1 MVNRFGRITLG
12 LVTAAFVGLMIVAR
26 AQTTSSQPQP
36 LETRVVYTWFQL
48 ALELTRHTATYMPP
62 VAARTFGYM
71 GVALNETTAA
81 QSTRLRSLAGQL
93 NGFAGVP
100 QPQSGAQYDSATVT
114 NAALSS
120 LVKRLYGNTG
130 PSGQRVLEITD
141 SRTLKELEARNLP
154 TDVMERSTKYGQ
166 SIADAIYA
174 WSQTDG
180 GATITNMGFP
190 LTWPKPKDASGWLPT
205 TTGGEFQ
212 APLLPDWGKN
222 RPFVLKSGEECP
234 PAPHPAY
241 SEKTDS
247 AFYAEALEVYK
258 TTKSITPEQRSI
270 ARFWADDAMLSY
282 TPPGHWV
289 AILTNIL
296 EAKNAN
302 LETISEAY
310 ARLGIGVSDA
320 FIGCWNAKFKDNLL
334 RPITYIRRVI
344 DPKWETV
351 LTTTPPFPE
360 FPSGHS
366 TQSGAAATIL
376 SAMFGDKFAFTDTS
390 AETDGM
396 EARKFASFWDAAR
409 EAAIS
414 RLYGGIHFRSAIENG
429 LEQGRCIG
437 SKVNALKF
445 RR

>member
-1 MVNRFGRITLG
+1 MANKFGKGIIG
-12 LVTAAFVGLMIVAR
+12 LVAASLLGLMIVAR
-26 AQTTSSQPQP
+26 AQTTPAQPQA
-36 LETRVVYTWFQL
+36 LENRVVYTWFRL

-62 VAARTFGYM
+62 VAARTFGYL
-71 GVALNETTAA
+71 GVALFETTAA
-81 QSTRLRSLAGQL
+81 QSSQLRSLTGQL
-93 NGFAGVP
+93 NGFTGVP
-100 QPQSGAQYDSATVT
+100 QPMKGALYDRATVT

-120 LVKRLYGNTG
+120 LVKRLYSNTG

-141 SRTLKELEARNLP
+141 SRTQKELGARNLP
-154 TDVMERSTKYGQ
+154 ADLVERSAKYGQ
-166 SIADAIYA
+166 SVADAIYA
-174 WSQTDG
+174 WAQTDG
-180 GATITNMGFP
+180 GASVTNMGFP
-190 LTWPKPKDASGWLPT
+190 LTWPKPKDASSWLPT

-241 SEKTDS
+241 SEKPDS

-258 TTKSITPEQRSI
+258 TSKSITPDQRTM

-289 AILTNIL
+289 AIVTDIL

-310 ARLGIGVSDA
+310 ARLGIAVTDA

-344 DPKWETV
+344 DPKWET
-351 LTTTPPFPE
+351 LLITPPFPE

-366 TQSGAAATIL
+366 VQSGAAATVL
-376 SAMFGDKFAFTDTS
+376 SAMFGDKFGFTDLT
-390 AETDGM
+390 AELDGQK
-396 EARKFASFWDAAR
+396 ARTFASFWDAAR

-414 RLYGGIHFRSAIENG
+414 RLYGGIHFRSAIQNG
-429 LEQGRCIG
+429 LEEGRCIG
-437 SKVNALKF
+437 GKVNALKF

>member
-1 MVNRFGRITLG
+1 MIKRFGRIVFGCLASA
-12 LVTAAFVGLMIVAR
+12 LVGLMLVAR
-26 AQTTSSQPQP
+26 AQTTSSQTQP
-36 LETRVVYTWFQL
+36 IETRVVYTWFRL

-62 VAARTFGYM
+62 VAARTFGYL
-71 GVALNETTAA
+71 GVALFETTAA
-81 QSTRLRSLAGQL
+81 QSSQLRSLTGQL
-93 NGFAGVP
+93 NGFEGVP
-100 QPQSGAQYDSATVT
+100 QPVKGVQYDRATVT

-120 LVKRLYGNTG
+120 LVKRLYANTG

-141 SRTLKELEARNLP
+141 SRTQKELEARNLP
-154 TDVMERSTKYGQ
+154 ADVMERSKKYGQ
-166 SIADAIYA
+166 SVADAIYA
-174 WSQTDG
+174 WAQTDG
-180 GATITNMGFP
+180 GASVTNMGFP
-190 LTWPKPKDASGWLPT
+190 LSWPKPKDASGWLPT

-234 PAPHPAY
+234 PAPHPPY
-241 SEKTDS
+241 SEKPDS
-247 AFYAEALEVYK
+247 AFYAEALEVYR
-258 TTKSITPEQRSI
+258 TTKAITPAQRTI
-270 ARFWADDAMLSY
+270 ARFWTDDAMLSY

-302 LETISEAY
+302 LETISEVY
-310 ARLGIGVSDA
+310 ARLGIAVADA
-320 FIGCWNAKFKDNLL
+320 FIGCWNAKYKDNLL

-366 TQSGAAATIL
+366 VQSGAAATVL
-376 SAMFGDKFAFTDTS
+376 SATLGDKFGFTDTS
-390 AETDGM
+390 TEPDGL
-396 EARKFASFWDAAR
+396 EARTFASFWDAAR

-414 RLYGGIHFRSAIENG
+414 RLYGGIHFRSAIQNG

-437 SKVNALKF
+437 MKVNALKF

>member
-12 LVTAAFVGLMIVAR
+12 LVTALLGLMIVAR
-26 AQTTSSQPQP
+26 AQTTSSQMQP
-36 LETRVVYTWFQL
+36 LETRVVYTWFRL

-71 GVALNETTAA
+71 GVALFETTAA
-81 QSTRLRSLAGQL
+81 QSANLRSLAGQL
-93 NGFAGVP
+93 NGFEGVP
-100 QPQSGAQYDSATVT
+100 QPIKGAQYDRATVT

-130 PSGQRVLEITD
+130 PSGQRVLEITA
-141 SRTLKELEARNLP
+141 SRLLKDLEARNLP
-154 TDVMERSTKYGQ
+154 ADVADRSTKYGE
-166 SIADAIYA
+166 SIADAVYA

-180 GATITNMGFP
+180 GATVTNMGFP

-234 PAPHPAY
+234 PAPHPTY

-258 TTKSITPEQRSI
+258 TTKSITPEQRAT
-270 ARFWADDAMLSY
+270 ARFWSDDAMLSY

-289 AILTNIL
+289 AILTTIL
-296 EAKNAN
+296 EAKNAS

-310 ARLGIGVSDA
+310 ARLGITLADA
-320 FIGCWNAKFKDNLL
+320 FIGCWNAKFHYNLI
-334 RPITYIRRVI
+334 RPVTYIRRVM
-344 DPKWETV
+344 DKTWEP
-351 LTTTPPFPE
+351 LLSTPPFPE

-366 TQSGAAATIL
+366 VQSGAAATVL
-376 SAMFGDKFAFTDTS
+376 SAMFGEKFAFADDS
-390 AETDGM
+390 GAPDGLKV
-396 EARKFASFWDAAR
+396 RTFASFWDAAR

-429 LEQGRCIG
+429 LEEGRCIG
-437 SKVNALKF
+437 AKVNGLKF